1 MSNLPCKKDVNSVI
15 LNTEIAVNGVI
26 LHIQTECLGSVK
38 QIVTQILYGGR
49 VLNSVSRS
57 YEKYTN
63 RANLSNIIA
72 RVAASQHEQQTRKAP
87 DVWQKT
93 GSGLYYSVH
102 PVAENETS
110 PVSTINQHS
119 VPNPVDVNRSL
130 ELFELGLF
138 MVRTNPEQA
147 LELWAQA
154 HALDPSNRACTA
166 NLNKLAMR
174 LLNQ

>member
-1 MSNLPCKKDVNSVI
+1 MSHLPCKKDVNSII
-15 LNTEIAVNGVI
+15 LNTNISVDDVT

-38 QIVTQILYGGR
+38 QIVTHTLYKGR
-49 VLNSVSRS
+49 ILNSVSRS
-57 YEKYTN
+57 YEKYID
-63 RANLSNIIA
+63 RANLSDIIA
-72 RVAASQHEQQTRKAP
+72 RVAASQHEQQARKAP
-87 DVWQKT
+87 GVWQKA

-102 PVAENETS
+102 PAAESETS
-110 PVSTINQHS
+110 PISTINQYN
-119 VPNPVDVNRSL
+119 VPDTVDTSRSL
-130 ELFELGLF
+130 ELFELGLS

-174 LLNQ
+174 LLNK

>member
-1 MSNLPCKKDVNSVI
+1 MSHLPCKKDVNSVI
-15 LNTEIAVNGVI
+15 LNTDVSVDGVT

-38 QIVTQILYGGR
+38 QIVTHTMYEGR
-49 VLNSVSRS
+49 ILNSVSRS
-57 YEKYTN
+57 YEKYTD
-63 RANLSNIIA
+63 RVNLPDIIA
-72 RVAASQHEQQTRKAP
+72 RVAAGQHEQQTRKAP
-87 DVWQKT
+87 DVWQKA

-102 PVAENETS
+102 PPAENETS
-110 PVSTINQHS
+110 PVSTINQYE
-119 VPNPVDVNRSL
+119 VPDAVDASRSL
-130 ELFELGLF
+130 ELFELGLS